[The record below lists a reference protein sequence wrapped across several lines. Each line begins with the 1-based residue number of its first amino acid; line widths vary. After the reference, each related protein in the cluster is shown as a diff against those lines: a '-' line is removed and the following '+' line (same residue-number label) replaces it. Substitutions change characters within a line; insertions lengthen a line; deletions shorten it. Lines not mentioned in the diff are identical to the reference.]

1 MKYRKFSVAL
11 LLFGALVFNSC
22 DKNIPPG
29 SHTKKYSAAVATQW
43 FKLLTDITR
52 SRPYVPPQTVRIL
65 SYSGLALYESVVKGM
80 PSYQSMYTKL
90 TGDVI
95 PSEHP
100 RNYYWPAVANSAIA
114 SIAPRLMAYYGPN
127 PSEPDMQNLEQTF
140 NAMFLT
146 EITQQE
152 LDRSAALGVTIAE
165 RIFEWS
171 KSDGTLNPDGT
182 LAACAPYTPLGQP
195 GSWEPTPPTFFPGVG
210 KCQGTLRTFIP
221 GIAADVLPPP
231 PPAYS
236 TDPHSTFYQ
245 AAEATFNMRNNMTV
259 DDQKISES
267 WQDLVGTNYNTPA
280 HVVNLTVK
288 LIENANLNL
297 EDASV
302 LIAQQTMAIFD
313 AVASCFYSKFHYN
326 LLRPV
331 TYIQNVMGHTT
342 WSASIFTPQHPA
354 YTSTMVSAAAA
365 GFATAAYYLGN
376 NRQFTDDSH
385 ASLYGSWN
393 YNSFDAIIND
403 VKRARTVS
411 GVNFVFSADA
421 AIDQGKQVAARMHA
435 MSFKKP

>member
-1 MKYRKFSVAL
+1 MTYRKLMTAFLLCGAITFS
-11 LLFGALVFNSC
+11 SC
-22 DKNIPPG
+22 DKDVPSG
-29 SHTKKYSAAVATQW
+29 SHTKKFSSAVATQW

-52 SRPYVPPQTVRIL
+52 NRPYVPPQTVRIL

-80 PSYQSMYTKL
+80 PSYQSMYTHL

-100 RNYYWPAVANSAIA
+100 RNYYWPAVANSAIS

-127 PSEPDMQNLEQTF
+127 AFETDMNDLKETF
-140 NAMFLT
+140 NQIFLS
-146 EITQQE
+146 EISQQE
-152 LDRSAALGVTIAE
+152 FDRSAALGVLIADKV
-165 RIFEWS
+165 FEWS

-182 LAACAPYTPLGQP
+182 LAACSPYTPLGQP
-195 GSWEPTPPTFFPGVG
+195 GTWEPTPPTFFPAVG

-221 GIAADVLPPP
+221 NVVAEMLPPA

-236 TDPHSTFYQ
+236 TDPHSDFYQ
-245 AAEATFNMRNNMTV
+245 AALATYTMRNNMTT

-280 HVVNLTVK
+280 HVVNLTAK
-288 LIENANLNL
+288 LIENEDMNL
-297 EDASV
+297 EVASV
-302 LIAQQTMAIFD
+302 LLAQQTMAIFD

-331 TYIQNVMGHTT
+331 TYIHDVMGHTS

-365 GFATAAYYLGN
+365 GFSTAANFFGN
-376 NRQFTDDSH
+376 NHSFSDDSH
-385 ASLYGSWN
+385 ASLYGTWH
-393 YNSFDAIIND
+393 YTSFDAIIND

-421 AIDQGKQVAARMHA
+421 AIEQGQGVAARMRA
-435 MSFKKP
+435 MPFKKP